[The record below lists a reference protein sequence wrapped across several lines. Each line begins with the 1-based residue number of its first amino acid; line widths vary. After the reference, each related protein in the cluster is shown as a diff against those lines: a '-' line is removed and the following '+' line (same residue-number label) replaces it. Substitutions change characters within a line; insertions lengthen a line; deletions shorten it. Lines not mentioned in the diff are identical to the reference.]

1 MLHLWGGE
9 ACSHLSEEERQ
20 VIRIEIGNGTIIC
33 GIVLMLGRNASTV
46 GREIKRDTWFSSNEN
61 ESCRPYRPKRLK
73 TGPWTGRYYIPGPA
87 QRKTGRRRAKP
98 RKRYHLSCERLWAR
112 VAERLRRG
120 PPPIIGGRLR
130 VLFPDDSAMRVCP
143 QTVYRWIHA
152 DRHRRERRSRCLPRG
167 HGRRR
172 KRGGGRT
179 SRFPIPGLVPISER
193 PPEAGD
199 RSGFGHWEADGV
211 IGAGCNPHTEVER
224 KTRFLMAGIV
234 PGKTAGESVGAQ
246 PAMFSPLPAGA
257 RVSVT
262 HDNGTEFAHHER
274 LRDGPGMATYFA
286 DPYSSRR
293 RGSNENRNG
302 MIRRYL
308 PKRSEIRMDMAGELR
323 EIVDE
328 ADNRPMRVLDYR
340 TPAEAFADEL
350 LELQDQ
356 QGCCTSK

>member
-1 MLHLWGGE
+1 MTMG
-9 ACSHLSEEERQ
+9 S
-20 VIRIEIGNGTIIC
+20 
-33 GIVLMLGRNASTV
+33 
-46 GREIKRDTWFSSNEN
+46 
-61 ESCRPYRPKRLK
+61 
-73 TGPWTGRYYIPGPA
+73 
-87 QRKTGRRRAKP
+87 
-98 RKRYHLSCERLWAR
+98 
-112 VAERLRRG
+112 
-120 PPPIIGGRLR
+120 
-130 VLFPDDSAMRVCP
+130 
-143 QTVYRWIHA
+143 
-152 DRHRRERRSRCLPRG
+152 
-167 HGRRR
+167 R
-172 KRGGGRT
+172 KRGRRDRPSPRDLRAVRAVCSDDVVRVPAEPPAHGARRFADGGCGLAT
-179 SRFPIPGLVPISER
+179 ACFPIPGRAPISER

-199 RSGFGHWEADGV
+199 RSGFGHWEADNV
-211 IGAGCNPHTEVER
+211 IGAGCDLHTAEVER

-234 PGKTAGESVGAQ
+234 PDKTAGESVGAQ
-246 PAMFSPLPAGA
+246 LAMFSPPPVGA

-262 HDNGTEFAHHER
+262 HDNGTEFARHTR
-274 LRDGPGMATYFA
+274 LRDGPGMDTYFA

-293 RGSNENRNG
+293 RGSNGNRNG